1 MSAAPR
7 QSRRARALRA
17 LALAAFAATAATL
30 AVFAWR
36 PQLALEL
43 EYARLR
49 WQADAVE
56 RTIDAGGERI
66 VQLEAGQGPV
76 MVLLHGFT
84 GSKENW
90 LPLMPALA
98 THHRL
103 VAPDLPGWGE
113 SAREAGADYGYAA
126 QADRLAAWL
135 ATTSSEPVVL
145 VGHSMGGGIAALLA
159 ARHPQRVS
167 RLVLMDAGGVRFRD
181 NDFGRA
187 VLEGANPFAVSDRAS
202 LKRYLQTVFEQP
214 PFVPWP
220 ADAALIA
227 RRRVDAGFEDAV
239 LDRIGR
245 GPDAFLPGL
254 EAARIAQPTLLLW
267 CRADRV
273 IDASAAT
280 LYREAIRTSEVRL
293 LDGCN
298 HMPMMERPL
307 ETAAALEDFLR

>member
-1 MSAAPR
+1 MSPAP
-7 QSRRARALRA
+7 QRRRRALRA
-17 LALAAFAATAATL
+17 LAGAALGGIAAAL
-30 AVFAWR
+30 AVVAWR

-66 VQLEAGQGPV
+66 VQLEAGRGGTL
-76 MVLLHGFT
+76 VLLHGFT

-90 LPLMPALA
+90 LALMPALA
-98 THHRL
+98 PRHR
-103 VAPDLPGWGE
+103 VIAPDLPGWGE
-113 SAREAGADYGYAA
+113 SARQPGADYGYAA

-135 ATTSSEPVVL
+135 ATISDEPVVL

-187 VLEGANPFAVSDRAS
+187 VLDGENPFAVDDRAS
-202 LKRYLQTVFEQP
+202 LKRYLQTVFDRP

-227 RRRVDAGFEDAV
+227 RRRADAGFEDAV

-254 EAARIAQPTLLLW
+254 EAARITQPTLLLW

-280 LYREAIRTSEVRL
+280 LYRASIRTSEVRL

-298 HMPMMERPL
+298 HMPMMERPR